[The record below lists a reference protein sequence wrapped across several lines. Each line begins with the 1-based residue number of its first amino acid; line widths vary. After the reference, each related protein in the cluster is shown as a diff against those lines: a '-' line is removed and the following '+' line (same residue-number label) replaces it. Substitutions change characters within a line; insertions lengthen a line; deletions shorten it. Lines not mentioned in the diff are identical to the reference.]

1 MNIHQH
7 HRFQEDRH
15 APDARAF
22 SPDGLA
28 REGLASEGL
37 AGASLTAA
45 WHAGWAAAV
54 TLTAL
59 GAPFVPGLVLTPTTQ
74 AALLLTALPGVLG
87 VALAARD
94 GAGLRVVLMGA
105 WLLAATAAAGLTGGV
120 TGAVP
125 GLVLLPL
132 AAGIALDHPRVG
144 DDRLTRAGVVGA
156 ALPLL
161 SGLISTWINP
171 TSSAPGLATVSGL
184 LVLIALLAA
193 LRLAW
198 RARQGRLKAAEAE
211 TARLTALMGAQPGL
225 TLVLDGAGRALAH
238 WGAAPPAVSVS
249 ALSDQGLVSTVHA
262 PERPAVTA
270 ALSRALAGQAT
281 EILFTPRTALDR
293 RVVLVLRRFAR
304 PDAPVRLIAQAFD
317 GTAQFARELR
327 LENAR
332 AEAEAQSAGKTRFLA
347 NMSHELRTPL
357 NAVLGFADIMR
368 QRLFGP
374 LPDRYA
380 DYAESIHQAGGHL
393 LDLINDVL
401 DMAKIEAERYQLAQT
416 DFDARDAVSAAVALL
431 RLQADDKGVHLAAVL
446 PTQAL
451 PVHADPRALKQIAL
465 NLLSNAVKF
474 TPAGGSVTATL
485 DGVGPDL
492 ELAVSDT
499 GVGIAPED
507 LQRLGRPFEQA
518 GGADQRAQGT
528 GLGLSLVRSLTELHG
543 GRMTIDSTL
552 GEGTAIVVR
561 LPVRSPPALP
571 FEPAEEE
578 AGLPGPVPV

>member
-7 HRFQEDRH
+7 HRFQEDRRI
-15 APDARAF
+15 ADARALPPERG
-22 SPDGLA
+22 S
-28 REGLASEGL
+28 
-37 AGASLTAA
+37 GASLVAI
-45 WHAGWAAAV
+45 WHAGWAVMVSLAALIAQ
-54 TLTAL
+54 TLP
-59 GAPFVPGLVLTPTTQ
+59 GAILAPTTQ
-74 AALLLTALPGVLG
+74 TALLLTALPGVLG
-87 VALAARD
+87 VVLMARD
-94 GAGLRVVLMGA
+94 TAGLRFLVMGG
-105 WLLAATAAAGLTGGV
+105 WLLAATAAAGLTGGA
-120 TGAVP
+120 TGPVP

-132 AAGIALDHPRVG
+132 AAGIALDHARVG
-144 DDRLTRAGVVGA
+144 DDRLTRLGA
-156 ALPLL
+156 VAVILPLL
-161 SGLISTWINP
+161 SGLISAWVNP
-171 TSSAPGLATVSGL
+171 TPAAAPALAAASGL
-184 LVLIALLAA
+184 LVLIALIAA
-193 LRLAW
+193 LRLTW
-198 RARQGRLKAAEAE
+198 GERRRRLTAAEADS
-211 TARLTALMGAQPGL
+211 ARLTALLGDQPAL
-225 TLVLDGAGRALAH
+225 TLVLDTAGRATAH
-238 WGAAPPAVSVS
+238 WGAAPPALSVS
-249 ALSDQGLVSTVHA
+249 ALADQGLVAAVHA
-262 PERPAVTA
+262 PDRPAVSA
-270 ALSRALAGQAT
+270 ALSRAFAGQPT

-293 RVVLVLRRFAR
+293 RVVLILRRFDR
-304 PDAPVRLIAQAFD
+304 PDEPPRLIAQAFD

-401 DMAKIEAERYQLAQT
+401 DMAKIEAERYQLALS

-431 RLQADDKGVHLAAVL
+431 RLQADEKGVHLAAVL

-474 TPAGGSVTATL
+474 TPAGGAVTATL

-518 GGADQRAQGT
+518 GGADQKAQGT

-561 LPVRSPPALP
+561 LPVRSPPTLP

-578 AGLPGPVPV
+578 ADQSAAKAEA